1 MSLTHSFYIF
11 CQSLPIISYFRTHCL
26 LPFPYRLCFT
36 KELPLL
42 LQSFSQT
49 QLTFSN
55 SKFVLT
61 DWKAKLFTLLLQNV
75 SEPKLSTT
83 VHKPPTLISELNL
96 LVGLFQPIQ
105 PDIVQCNE
113 IFNLLPIA
121 SFFQVTL
128 HKNIK
133 LLSKQIIFGAKMT
146 LLFLNICNN
155 LLWHAWFTFELKAH
169 FGKLHL
175 LFQNYRVLRN
185 HWNNRIN
192 SS

>member
-1 MSLTHSFYIF
+1 MSLTHFFSYIF
-11 CQSLPIISYFRTHCL
+11 CQSLPIIPYFRTHCL

-36 KELPLL
+36 KELPFLL
-42 LQSFSQT
+42 RSFSQT

-75 SEPKLSTT
+75 SKHKLSTT

-113 IFNLLPIA
+113 IIC
-121 SFFQVTL
+121 FQ
-128 HKNIK
+128 
-133 LLSKQIIFGAKMT
+133 
-146 LLFLNICNN
+146 
-155 LLWHAWFTFELKAH
+155 
-169 FGKLHL
+169 
-175 LFQNYRVLRN
+175 
-185 HWNNRIN
+185 
-192 SS
+192 